1 MFRLLE
7 KYRNSP
13 AHKYINSSQLEED
26 SMEAAKSMTN
36 KEAKSKFL
44 LEYCPELCNDYK
56 GEGSCDNCE
65 INVAIK
71 ALEKQIPKKPILKK
85 QMGLFNIYL
94 FHCPVCD
101 DELIS
106 KWNKNIANPYCHH
119 CGQRLR
125 WMEDE
130 DEI

>member
-26 SMEAAKSMTN
+26 LMEAAKSMTN

-71 ALEKQIPKKPILKK
+71 ALEKQIPKKPTLIKIPNTSFCK
-85 QMGLFNIYL
+85 AHIRYG
-94 FHCPVCD
+94 CPICGKHLNYG
-101 DELIS
+101 ELL
-106 KWNKNIANPYCHH
+106 H
-119 CGQRLR
+119 CGECGQAID
-125 WMEDE
+125 WSEE
-130 DEI
+130 E

>member
-26 SMEAAKSMTN
+26 LMEAAKSMTN

-71 ALEKQIPKKPILKK
+71 ALEKQIPKKPRETRCALMCANCGHKITEIGCKK
-85 QMGLFNIYL
+85 LNRF
-94 FHCPVCD
+94 
-101 DELIS
+101 
-106 KWNKNIANPYCHH
+106 YCKK

-125 WMEDE
+125 WMEEE